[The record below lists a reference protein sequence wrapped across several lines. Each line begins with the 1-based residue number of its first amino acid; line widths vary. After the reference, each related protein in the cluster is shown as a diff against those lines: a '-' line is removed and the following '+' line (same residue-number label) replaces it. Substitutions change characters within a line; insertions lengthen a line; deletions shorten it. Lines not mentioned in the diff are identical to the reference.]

1 MVFDRYPLFLDVVS
15 KVLGDRSVDIRGK
28 TTVPEQALELL
39 DRHSPDLFVAGID
52 TGAGV
57 DGIDLVRR
65 ATTTWPGL
73 KVIALSNGTGGER
86 IEEAFAAGACAY
98 VTKGASWEDISVAIR
113 QMFHHSIHLA
123 SDRPRQ
129 EPAVRAA
136 ADDAGLTD
144 REQQILLLVAEGH
157 SNAELASQLWVTEQT
172 VKFHLSNI
180 YRKINVSNRTQA
192 SRWAL
197 LAEVGSGG
205 ER

>member
-15 KVLGDRSVDIRGK
+15 KVLSDRSVEVRGQ
-28 TTVPEQALELL
+28 TSVPEHALELL
-39 DRHSPDLFVAGID
+39 DEHSPDVFVAGID
-52 TGAGV
+52 TGPGV
-57 DGIDLVRR
+57 DGIDLIRR
-65 ATTTWPGL
+65 ATTTSPDL

-86 IEEAFAAGACAY
+86 VEEAFAAGACAY
-98 VTKGASWEDISVAIR
+98 VTKRASWDDIAVAIR
-113 QMFHHSIHLA
+113 QMFDHSIHLA
-123 SDRPRQ
+123 SDRPRR

-136 ADDAGLTD
+136 ADDVGLTD
-144 REQQILLLVAEGH
+144 REQQILSLVAEGH